1 LKKQKN
7 FYKNSYITLLEIK
20 MPKTWQDLATEV
32 MTLVR
37 EGKFKFVPV
46 AAEEVYGKNPADIP
60 GSISLEEFKSK
71 ISSLLGSRPKKK
83 KIIQKVLERNKKIR
97 RSQKDKDRFFSD
109 MQLEK
114 VNEQKDET
122 IRNFTDEE
130 IQFMILDSRIP
141 ARQRRDDLIKD
152 L

>member
-1 LKKQKN
+1 
-7 FYKNSYITLLEIK
+7 